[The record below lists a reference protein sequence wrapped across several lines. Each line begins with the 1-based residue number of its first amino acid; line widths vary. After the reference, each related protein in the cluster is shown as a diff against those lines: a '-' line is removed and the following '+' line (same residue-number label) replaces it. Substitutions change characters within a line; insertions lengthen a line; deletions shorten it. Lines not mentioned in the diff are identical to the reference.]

1 MLAKRVAPPF
11 LPTVNGRADTSNFD
25 EEFTREIPILTP
37 VNAMLT
43 GEEQREFANFSYVA
57 NWAIDGTT

>member
-1 MLAKRVAPPF
+1 MLAKRVPPPF
-11 LPTVNGRADTSNFD
+11 LPTVSGRADTSNFD

-43 GEEQREFANFSYVA
+43 SEEQQNFANFSYVA
-57 NWAIDGTT
+57 NWAVEK

>member
-1 MLAKRVAPPF
+1 MLAKRVTPPF

-43 GEEQREFANFSYVA
+43 GDEQREFANFSYVA
-57 NWAIDGTT
+57 NWAIDGTS

>member
-1 MLAKRVAPPF
+1 MAKKVTPPY
-11 LPTVNGRADTSNFD
+11 LPTVTGRADTSNFD

-43 GEEQREFANFSYVA
+43 KVEQQEFNQFSYIA
-57 NWAIDGTT
+57 DWAIDPA